1 MQIEILRT
9 KIKKNM
15 LSRKIVVIISIV
27 YFSNTVFANPDSVTV
42 KKETI
47 KTGWNFGVLPAISFD
62 TDLGF
67 QYGGLVNA
75 YNYGDGSRYPKYN
88 HSLYFEIS
96 NTTKG
101 SGINR
106 FFYDSDKFIKKCR
119 FSIDISYLD
128 DQAFYFYGF
137 NGLQSK
143 YNPDFLDSKMP
154 SYKTRLFYAY
164 KRNLMRIEPVL
175 QGVIAGKL
183 KWVGGLGIYNYDIS
197 SVNINKL
204 NKGKTGN
211 DTLPHTDGLYEK
223 YKSWGILNANEQN
236 GGWFNHAIVGI
247 AYDTRDNEANPM
259 HGVRDEILVGL
270 APSFIGNKSSS
281 AKISIIHKQY
291 LTIVKDKL
299 SFCYRL
305 MWQGNE
311 GDMPWYAKQLMLKTY
326 PLGAY
331 SEGVGGGKTVRG
343 ILRYRLVGY
352 DFAFG
357 NFEFR
362 YMFGHTRLMNQNF
375 HLGLN
380 TFYDAGLVT
389 RFMPIDFSKISDED
403 KKIYFTDKKV
413 DSFHQS
419 IGAGLR
425 VIMNQN
431 FIVAFEYGHAF
442 VKQDGNSGFYI
453 NMNYLF

>member
-1 MQIEILRT
+1 LIKRILLN
-9 KIKKNM
+9 I
-15 LSRKIVVIISIV
+15 LIVFI
-27 YFSNTVFANPDSVTV
+27 SNTSFANPDSVVVKPDTVVV
-42 KKETI
+42 KKESI
-47 KTGWNFGVLPAISFD
+47 KKGWNFGMLPAISFD

-96 NTTKG
+96 NTTRG

-119 FSIDISYLD
+119 FSIDISYLN

-143 YNPDFLDSKMP
+143 YNPDFIDSKQAD
-154 SYKTRLFYAY
+154 YKTRMFYAY
-164 KRNLMRIEPVL
+164 KRNLLRIEPVL
-175 QGVIAGKL
+175 QGVIYKQL
-183 KWVGGLGIYNYDIS
+183 KWVLGVGIYNYDITH
-197 SVNINKL
+197 VDVDKL
-204 NKGKTGN
+204 NKGKN
-211 DTLPHTDGLYEK
+211 ASDTLPHVDGLYEK
-223 YKSWGILNANEQN
+223 YKTWGIIPTKDQN
-236 GGWFNHAIVGI
+236 GGWYNHAIAGI

-259 HGVRDEILVGL
+259 HGLRDEVLIGV
-270 APSFIGNKSSS
+270 APSILGNKTNSI
-281 AKISIIHKQY
+281 KISIIHKQY
-291 LTIVKDKL
+291 LTIIKKKL
-299 SFCYRL
+299 SFCYKL
-305 MWQGNE
+305 TWQGNE
-311 GDMPWYAKQLMLKTY
+311 GDVPWYAKQLLLKSY

-343 ILRYRLVGY
+343 ILRYRLVGN

-362 YMFGHTRLMNQNF
+362 YMFGYTRIMKQNF

-380 TFYDAGLVT
+380 TFYDAGIVT
-389 RFMPIDFSKISDED
+389 RIIPIDFSKIPQSDRDEYFSN
-403 KKIYFTDKKV
+403 KKID
-413 DSFHQS
+413 DLHQS
-419 IGAGLR
+419 AGMGVR
-425 VIMNQN
+425 VIMNEN

-442 VKQDGNSGFYI
+442 AKQDGKSGFYI